1 MMQHIPVYDERGKE
15 ASDLALDLA
24 TIERKQENPIAFSRL
39 VRAMFQNWR
48 QGTLGCK
55 GRGDLAF
62 SNKKPWRQK
71 GTGRARVGSI
81 RSPLWRKGGVMFGPQ
96 PRVRTLDVNDKE
108 RRLVFNNI
116 LFSVVDKNAVSS
128 LNFVSADNTPSTKKA
143 VSCLKNAGLSDK
155 KVLLFLRFGDDV
167 SFASFA
173 NIPNVQIT
181 FYGQPNAFDL
191 TSCASWVFLKQ
202 DIDLFKE
209 MILRWN

>member
-1 MMQHIPVYDERGKE
+1 MMQQIPVYDERGKE
-15 ASDLALDLA
+15 ASDLVLDLA
-24 TIERKQENPIAFSRL
+24 VMERRQENPVAYSGLI
-39 VRAMFQNWR
+39 RAMFQNWR

-55 GRGDLAF
+55 GRGDVAF

-96 PRVRTLDVNDKE
+96 ARVRMLATNIKE

-116 LFSVVDKNAVSS
+116 FFFVADKSAITS
-128 LNFVSADNTPSTKKA
+128 LNFVLDNHKPSTKKA
-143 VSCLKNAGLSDK
+143 AACLKNAALNDK

-167 SFASFA
+167 NFASFA

-181 FYGQPNAFDL
+181 FFDQPNAFDM
-191 TSCASWVFLKQ
+191 TNGGTWVFLKQ
-202 DIDLFKE
+202 DVELFKE
-209 MILRWN
+209 MILQWN